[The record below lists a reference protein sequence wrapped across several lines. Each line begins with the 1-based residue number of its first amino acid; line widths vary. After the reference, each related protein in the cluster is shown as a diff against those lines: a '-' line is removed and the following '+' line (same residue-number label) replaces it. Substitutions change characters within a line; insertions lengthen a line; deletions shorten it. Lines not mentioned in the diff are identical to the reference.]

1 MPSPTP
7 NKITCVKDV
16 SESKAFCI
24 KPWVHLHVSV
34 HGKVTPCCQAAWE
47 NYEFGDINQESFGEI
62 WNGEKMR
69 EFRLAM
75 LKDDFNFRCHYCYN
89 IEKEGLQSHRM
100 LTNSIYADKLSWA
113 LETDATGIS
122 PNAKPVS
129 WDIRISNL
137 CNFKCR
143 ICGHHSSSSWYE
155 DAKALGLQR
164 SVHNESLF
172 YDRKVNKGTKDFDLL
187 MRQLD
192 FVIPDLEEIY
202 FAGGEPLIAKEHY
215 QILQKLIERGKTDV
229 RLRYHTNFSKTVFGG
244 IDVFKLWKNFDDVGV
259 WASLDDSGHRGELQ
273 RNGQRWKEAE
283 ENRERMQKECANV
296 SFAINSTIS
305 LFNIQHFPDFHRD
318 WTEKGLICIN
328 QITPHLLLHPLY
340 YSIQILP
347 KEIKLRVEEKI
358 NSHIS
363 WIKEYAQAHPD
374 CIDANAPSVEN
385 LINELKGYLK
395 YMNSKDETRLISEF
409 REMTAKLDKLRQENT
424 AETFP
429 ELAELFL

>member
-1 MPSPTP
+1 
-7 NKITCVKDV
+7 
-16 SESKAFCI
+16 
-24 KPWVHLHVSV
+24 
-34 HGKVTPCCQAAWE
+34 
-47 NYEFGDINQESFGEI
+47 
-62 WNGEKMR
+62 
-69 EFRLAM
+69 
-75 LKDDFNFRCHYCYN
+75 
-89 IEKEGLQSHRM
+89 
-100 LTNSIYADKLSWA
+100 
-113 LETDATGIS
+113 
-122 PNAKPVS
+122 
-129 WDIRISNL
+129 
-137 CNFKCR
+137 
-143 ICGHHSSSSWYE
+143 
-155 DAKALGLQR
+155 
-164 SVHNESLF
+164 
-172 YDRKVNKGTKDFDLL
+172 
-187 MRQLD
+187 
-192 FVIPDLEEIY
+192 
-202 FAGGEPLIAKEHY
+202 
-215 QILQKLIERGKTDV
+215 
-229 RLRYHTNFSKTVFGG
+229 
-244 IDVFKLWKNFDDVGV
+244 
-259 WASLDDSGHRGELQ
+259 
-273 RNGQRWKEAE
+273 
-283 ENRERMQKECANV
+283 
-296 SFAINSTIS
+296 